1 MANEAKRVAVEA
13 TPLGAACYRCRGFRH
28 ACDRTKPTCSRCK
41 RRGITCTY
49 PEAAPTLKKLQKAT
63 ETLSDR
69 IKKFGELL
77 KTGETDALVNNK
89 TRESKDISL
98 QQLAQPRSTVGSLHA
113 DTHSLL
119 SLEEPRCSVNSSSTP
134 SIDVQSDMLIKEDDT
149 STITSISSTTRTH
162 NTDVASTSSFSI
174 YPCAKCFKDLQ
185 QCDLTLPSCS
195 RCAGHQFE
203 CVYTKTEPKANH
215 VSQVLNTMN
224 KVMDQWQESID
235 KMAKDFAQK
244 TRDFGQR
251 VDQSFKKKPL
261 QPFAW
266 KITST
271 NKGLSVESNVSSYN
285 DLSKLVDQFKRTMHI
300 SVPLRDRE
308 PIVSDELHFSN
319 KGIGAHGIDVQE
331 KTRIMAASVELD
343 DTSSIHTSS
352 SFSFGARNHWPHTS
366 QKMEDNFPVD
376 LSQELTDNLVQ
387 LYCKTPCCS
396 ANRLPVLDTADFL
409 ARYNQQDATKRPS
422 EVLVSAVC
430 SLAARNAFQL
440 HVWGKRPAEQ
450 MPERNMGRAIS
461 MAYCQRGRELLADCF
476 DEPSMDNCQAAFL
489 LSYSNLQ
496 NGHYKVVAMYEWI
509 AFTMA
514 QELGLYDEGRVLI
527 REESM
532 LVWCLYYF
540 RSWYRVLQGELN
552 SSNESDQFRPKSA
565 PLPPPPKPD
574 QMDWIETGFGDE
586 QPEADSA
593 RDAFMQHYIYT
604 QWYYLFQLQV
614 IHQDVLYR
622 LLSIQEKQ
630 DTNLVRDL
638 LVMQDRLEEFY
649 ESMLPEWKS
658 PDLESLAL
666 DQMAASTSSPF
677 FILPQASH
685 DHSLVDIH
693 EFARSCILSVHVAYS
708 MNKILLYQAFFPSAH
723 LPTSPFSIECM
734 NICIDAAYG
743 ITQTLGIIVR
753 QRDECSIFLLG
764 FLFAN
769 MIYIKLLNYNEP
781 QFQEFATQCLE
792 QSIHIC
798 KASKAYL
805 YDFESTRS
813 YAGIME
819 KDVYNA
825 CGVRAFNLPDASN
838 DSYSFPF
845 VPPILSYSSVP
856 FQ

>member
-1 MANEAKRVAVEA
+1 MANEAKRVAIES

-41 RRGITCTY
+41 RRGITCIY

-77 KTGETDALVNNK
+77 KTGETDAFVNNRPK
-89 TRESKDISL
+89 GISL
-98 QQLAQPRSTVGSLHA
+98 QRLAQPRSTVTPLVNA
-113 DTHSLL
+113 VPIPQ
-119 SLEEPRCSVNSSSTP
+119 EVPCSSF
-134 SIDVQSDMLIKEDDT
+134 KEEDDT
-149 STITSISSTTRTH
+149 STTSSTTRTLSE
-162 NTDVASTSSFSI
+162 TVASTSSFSI

-195 RCAGHQFE
+195 RCTDHQFE

-271 NKGLSVESNVSSYN
+271 NKGLSVESNVNSFN

-300 SVPLRDRE
+300 SPLLSPPPSNLGDRPE
-308 PIVSDELHFSN
+308 ESREVSSQNGVDL
-319 KGIGAHGIDVQE
+319 QE
-331 KTRIMAASVELD
+331 KTRMVAANVELD

-352 SFSFGARNHWPHTS
+352 SFSFGVRNHWPHATPTA
-366 QKMEDNFPVD
+366 EDNLPVD
-376 LSQELTDNLVQ
+376 ISQELTDNLVQ

-396 ANRLPVLDTADFL
+396 ANRLPILNTTDFL
-409 ARYNQQDATKRPS
+409 ARYHQTDERPS
-422 EVLVSAVC
+422 EVLVNAVC

-461 MAYCQRGRELLADCF
+461 IAYCQRGRELLAECF

-514 QELGLYDEGRVLI
+514 QELGLYDEGRVLN

-540 RSWYRVLQGELN
+540 RSWYRVLQGELDL
-552 SSNESDQFRPKSA
+552 STETDQFYPKCA
-565 PLPPPPKPD
+565 PLPPPSKPE
-574 QMDWIETGFGDE
+574 QMDWMETGFPEEEGGG
-586 QPEADSA
+586 QPETENA
-593 RDAFMQHYIYT
+593 RDTFMQHYIYT

-614 IHQDVLYR
+614 IHQNVLCR

-630 DTNLVRDL
+630 DANLVRDIL
-638 LVMQDRLEEFY
+638 MMQDQLEEFY

-666 DQMAASTSSPF
+666 DQMAASTTSPF
-677 FILPQASH
+677 FILPQTNH

-708 MNKILLYQAFFPSAH
+708 MNKILLYQAFFPSTH
-723 LPTSPFSIECM
+723 LPTTPFSIECM
-734 NICIDAAYG
+734 NTCIDAAYG
-743 ITQTLGIIVR
+743 ITQTLSIVVK
-753 QRDECSIFLLG
+753 QRDECNIFLLG

-781 QFQEFATQCLE
+781 QFQEFARRCLE

-798 KASKAYL
+798 KSSKAYL

-825 CGVRAFNLPDASN
+825 CGVRAFNLSDASN
-838 DSYSFPF
+838 DSFSFPF